1 MLRYEGGLHVLKLAR
16 LALVALVVVSFVWL
30 SATPASA
37 YGKENWQV
45 TFSGTGVVPGSGV
58 GFGFWGWCGL
68 GGGVTSGDDADC
80 QFAQYFHA
88 PSGSGFTC
96 HESLDINAWDTT
108 GGTFVIS
115 GKVTVTPTSLT
126 DACLSLFPGSATFT
140 NVDLGIRAASGHY
153 NLGGIGGVRG
163 EFQVQVTQVQ

>member
-1 MLRYEGGLHVLKLAR
+1 MFKLAR
-16 LALVALVVVSFVWL
+16 LAFVALVVVSFVCFT
-30 SATPASA
+30 AAPASA

-45 TFSGTGVVPGSGV
+45 TFSGTGVNPGTGV

-88 PSGSGFTC
+88 PSGGVTC
-96 HESLDINAWDTT
+96 HVSLDVNAWDAT

-115 GKVTVTPTSLT
+115 GKASVSPASLT
-126 DACLSLFPGSATFT
+126 DACLTMFPGSANFS
-140 NVDLGIRAASGHY
+140 NVDTGIPATPGHV
-153 NLGGIGGVRG
+153 NVGGIGGARG
-163 EFQVQVTQVQ
+163 EFQIQVTQVQ